1 MFKGFVTDVFFDL
14 DHTLWDFELNSKLT
28 FKKIFAEYQI
38 EISLDDFLEVYIPLN
53 RKFWTLYRKE
63 KITKEELRFRRLHQ
77 TFEELGKKVDDE
89 EINRLSETYIN
100 VLSTFGNTLANA
112 KEILNYLRPNYKL
125 HIITNGF
132 HEIQRNKIQNA
143 GIENF
148 FEVVMDSE
156 IAGVKKPNPKI
167 FKMALAEAQTL
178 PEKSVMIGD
187 DLEADIKGA
196 INIGMQAIFLKG
208 TKNQKQVFSHEISN
222 LKEIKGFL

>member
-53 RKFWTLYRKE
+53 RKFWTLYRQE

-167 FKMALAEAQTL
+167 FKMALAEARTL

-222 LKEIKGFL
+222 LNEIKGFL